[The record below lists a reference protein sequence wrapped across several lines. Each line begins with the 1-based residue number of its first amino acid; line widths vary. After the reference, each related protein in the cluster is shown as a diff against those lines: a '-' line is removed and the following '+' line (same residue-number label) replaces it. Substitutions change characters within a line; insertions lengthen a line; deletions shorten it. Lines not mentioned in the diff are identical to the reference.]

1 MNIIKLKKLQKVCV
15 KQDAFDYKRISL
27 LYGTY
32 GLKALEAIRLK
43 EVQIDSA
50 KKTIKKIIKKT
61 GFLWVL
67 VKANRAITQK
77 PQQVRMGK
85 GKGAYSYSVAIVQKG
100 TILFELGG
108 VKLTKKLAFFALRL
122 AAGKLPIKTE
132 LCIYKQ

>member
-1 MNIIKLKKLQKVCV
+1 MHIIKLKKLQKVCV
-15 KQDAFDYKRISL
+15 KKDTFDYKRISL
-27 LYGTY
+27 LYGSY
-32 GLKALEAIRLK
+32 GLKALESIRLK
-43 EVQIDSA
+43 EVQIESA

-108 VKLTKKLAFFALRL
+108 LKLTKKLAFFALKL

-132 LCIYKQ
+132 MCVYKQ

>member
-1 MNIIKLKKLQKVCV
+1 MHIIKLKKVQKVCV
-15 KQDAFDYKRISL
+15 KKDTFDYKRISL
-27 LYGTY
+27 LYGSY

-43 EVQIDSA
+43 EIQIESA

-67 VKANRAITQK
+67 VKANRPITQK

-108 VKLTKKLAFFALRL
+108 LKLTKKLAFFALKL

-132 LCIYKQ
+132 MCVYKQ

>member
-1 MNIIKLKKLQKVCV
+1 MNIIKLKKLQKVFV
-15 KQDAFDYKRISL
+15 KSDSFDYKRISL

-32 GLKALEAIRLK
+32 GLKALESIRLK
-43 EVQIDSA
+43 EVQIESA

-67 VKANRAITQK
+67 VKANRPVTQK

-108 VKLTKKLAFFALRL
+108 IKLTKKLAFLALKL

-132 LCIYKQ
+132 MCVYKQ

>member
-1 MNIIKLKKLQKVCV
+1 MNIIKFKKLQKVFV
-15 KQDAFDYKRISL
+15 KKNSFDYKRISL

-43 EVQIDSA
+43 EIQIESA

-67 VKANRAITQK
+67 VKANRPITQK

-108 VKLTKKLAFFALRL
+108 VKLTKKIAFLALKL

-132 LCIYKQ
+132 MCVYKQ